1 MKLNRLF
8 VTSVLVGS
16 SVFAAQSALAY
27 GQGDVFARA
36 AAVKS
41 DFAATGKFDDENTW
55 TGAIGVMPFDKV
67 GVELSGTD
75 SNDYSA
81 ENGDSFEMK
90 QYNIVAQ
97 FYPLGGT
104 DARVQPYAGLGAS
117 YVTLDDSSLEN
128 NTRSFERRQWAPTA
142 QLGLDLMITDN
153 FALNGYT
160 QYTDLSAD
168 YSQGGERD
176 LDPLTVGGGISFRF

>member
-41 DFAATGKFDDENTW
+41 DFAATGKYDSENTW
-55 TGAIGVMPFDKV
+55 TGAIGVMPFDKL

-75 SNDYSA
+75 SDHYSDS
-81 ENGDSFEMK
+81 NGNEFEMK
-90 QYNIVAQ
+90 QYNLVAQ

-104 DARVQPYAGLGAS
+104 EARVQPYAGVGAS
-117 YVTLDDSSLEN
+117 YLTFKNSSLEN
-128 NTRSFERRQWAPTA
+128 NTRTFEKRQWAPTA
-142 QLGLDLMITDN
+142 QLGVDLMITDN

-168 YSQGGERD
+168 YNQGGERD
-176 LDPLTVGGGISFRF
+176 LDPLTVGGGVSFRF